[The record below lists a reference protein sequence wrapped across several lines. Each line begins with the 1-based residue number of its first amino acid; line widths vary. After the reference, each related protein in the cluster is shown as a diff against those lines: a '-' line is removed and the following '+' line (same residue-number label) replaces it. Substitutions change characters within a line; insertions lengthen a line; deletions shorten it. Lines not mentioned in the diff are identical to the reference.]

1 MQEGISQGVTGIEDK
16 SMDRITQVFSTV
28 TVTSAVGK
36 HLILAEVLTT
46 QMQRGSVIMGLK
58 TKVDF

>member
-1 MQEGISQGVTGIEDK
+1 MPEGISQGVTGSEDK
-16 SMDRITQVFSTV
+16 SMDRIIQVFSTV
-28 TVTSAVGK
+28 SVTLAVDK
-36 HLILAEVLTT
+36 CLILAGVLTT